1 MSSEELLRALAY
13 LPDDAVLTVSVRKAD
28 LLAALE
34 ARAGG
39 PRVFSTSQAAEFL
52 GYTVQRWRRWAAA
65 GVIEGAWQ
73 DEGGRWRLP
82 RAACEAHLER
92 LQREGSSPEKR
103 AQRRARRRAALTGQL
118 EIETAV

>member
-1 MSSEELLRALAY
+1 MSSEELLSALAY
-13 LPDDAVLTVSVRKAD
+13 LPDDAVLTVSVRKKD

-39 PRVFSTSQAAEFL
+39 PRVFSTAQAAEFL
-52 GYTVQRWRRWAAA
+52 GYTVQRWRRWAQA
-65 GVIEGAWQ
+65 GVIAGAWQ

-92 LQREGSSPEKR
+92 LQREGRSPE
-103 AQRRARRRAALTGQL
+103 RRARRAAKRRAALTGQL
-118 EIETAV
+118 EIEAAI

>member
-1 MSSEELLRALAY
+1 MSSEDLLSALAY
-13 LPDDAVLTVSVRKAD
+13 LPDDAVLTLSVRKAD

-82 RAACEAHLER
+82 RASCEAHLEK
-92 LQREGSSPEKR
+92 LQREGSSAETR
-103 AQRRARRRAALTGQL
+103 ARRRARRRAALTGQL
-118 EIETAV
+118 EIEAAV